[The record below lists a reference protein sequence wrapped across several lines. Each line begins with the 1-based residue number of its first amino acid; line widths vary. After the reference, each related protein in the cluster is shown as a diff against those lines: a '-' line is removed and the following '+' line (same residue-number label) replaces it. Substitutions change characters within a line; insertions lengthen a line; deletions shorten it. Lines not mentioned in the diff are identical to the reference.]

1 MNSPQRKKHRN
12 GRSTEAICLFFV
24 GQSNLLLLITS
35 HSYEII
41 TIRFLNYRSMAR
53 IVFGYGTQKVSFV
66 YVKCHHKKYAIVQ
79 HFFSIQFINYF
90 KHCLKKWFC
99 KTYTISFPR

>member
-1 MNSPQRKKHRN
+1 
-12 GRSTEAICLFFV
+12 
-24 GQSNLLLLITS
+24 
-35 HSYEII
+35 
-41 TIRFLNYRSMAR
+41 MAR